1 MFAVRV
7 DGLGLDVVLK
17 NLELDLRLDQVGVV
31 CSLLIRDLA
40 ELQVEEL
47 LVVIIGA

>member
-1 MFAVRV
+1 MLAVRV

-17 NLELDLRLDQVGVV
+17 SLELDLLLDQVGVV

-40 ELQVEEL
+40 ELQAEEL